1 MPLTPEDKARE
12 IIDSLLEKAGWHV
25 CNLNDANIHAYR
37 GVVIRNF
44 PLKSGHGFADY
55 IFYVDGKAAGVIEAK
70 KAGETLTGVEIQ
82 SDKYKHG
89 LPDDLPAWY
98 RPLPFCY
105 QSTGVETRFTN
116 GLDPEP
122 RSRNVFS
129 FHKPETLLELL
140 TENVPA
146 EALQAAERVPI
157 YNKPSTF
164 YKRLQEMPPLIEDG
178 LWSAQ
183 IKAIK
188 NLEKSLSENRPR
200 ALIQMATGSGK
211 TFTAVTFIYRLL
223 KFAKA
228 KRVLFLVDRKT
239 LGNQTLKEFQQY
251 DSPYSSFK
259 FTEEFIVQHLQS
271 GSIDKTARVCIS
283 TIQRLYS
290 ILKGEEIDPALE
302 EESLFDHADLF
313 KEPPPVEYNPI
324 IPPETFDVIVTD
336 ECHRSIYKLW
346 RQALEYFD
354 SSIIGLTATPNMQT
368 FGFFNQN
375 LVMEYPH
382 EQAVADGVNVN
393 YDIYRIRTRITQ
405 AGSKVDAGYFI
416 DKRDRETRAVR
427 WERLDEE
434 LEYNANQLD
443 TDVVAI
449 DQIRTVIKS
458 FRDNLFKEIFPGR
471 KDVPKTLVFAKDDS
485 HAEDIV
491 KIIREEFAKG
501 NEFCQKITYKTT
513 GVSPEQLIRDFRTNY
528 FPRIAVT
535 VDMISTG
542 TDIKPL
548 EIVFFMRNI
557 KSRSFFE
564 QMKGR
569 GVRVINPNE
578 LQSVTPDAMAKTH
591 FIIVDAVGVCEQD
604 KTDSRPMEK
613 RPSISLEK
621 LLQAVALGNTEPDVI
636 SSIAGRLSRIEK
648 RLSREEKEEIKKIN
662 NGQGIKDLMAALVQS
677 IDPDRH
683 IESAKT
689 DFGNDA
695 PSEEQIKQ
703 ASNKIIKEAVK
714 PLHNP
719 ELRKKI
725 IELHKTLEQTIDIIS
740 KDEVVAAGFDA
751 DALEKAQKTV
761 TSFEQFIKEHKDEI
775 TAIQILYSRP
785 YKARLRFE
793 DIKALSEV
801 IEKPPYLWRVDRLWD
816 AYAALERSKVR
827 GASSQRILTD
837 LVSLIRFAIRH
848 DELEPFSEHVH
859 ERFNKWIILQESAG
873 KKFAP
878 EQIRW
883 LEMIRDHIVANLS
896 IEKDDFNYVPFAQEG
911 GIGKAYQLFGEQ
923 LWPLLDEINE
933 ALAA

>member
-1 MPLTPEDKARE
+1 
-12 IIDSLLEKAGWHV
+12 
-25 CNLNDANIHAYR
+25 
-37 GVVIRNF
+37 
-44 PLKSGHGFADY
+44 
-55 IFYVDGKAAGVIEAK
+55 
-70 KAGETLTGVEIQ
+70 
-82 SDKYKHG
+82 
-89 LPDDLPAWY
+89 
-98 RPLPFCY
+98 
-105 QSTGVETRFTN
+105 
-116 GLDPEP
+116 
-122 RSRNVFS
+122 
-129 FHKPETLLELL
+129 
-140 TENVPA
+140 
-146 EALQAAERVPI
+146 
-157 YNKPSTF
+157 
-164 YKRLQEMPPLIEDG
+164 
-178 LWSAQ
+178 
-183 IKAIK
+183 
-188 NLEKSLSENRPR
+188 
-200 ALIQMATGSGK
+200 
-211 TFTAVTFIYRLL
+211 
-223 KFAKA
+223 
-228 KRVLFLVDRKT
+228 
-239 LGNQTLKEFQQY
+239 
-251 DSPYSSFK
+251 
-259 FTEEFIVQHLQS
+259 
-271 GSIDKTARVCIS
+271 
-283 TIQRLYS
+283 
-290 ILKGEEIDPALE
+290 
-302 EESLFDHADLF
+302 
-313 KEPPPVEYNPI
+313 
-324 IPPETFDVIVTD
+324 
-336 ECHRSIYKLW
+336 
-346 RQALEYFD
+346 
-354 SSIIGLTATPNMQT
+354 
-368 FGFFNQN
+368 
-375 LVMEYPH
+375 MEYPH

-393 YDIYRIRTRITQ
+393 YDVYRIRTRITQ

-443 TDVVAI
+443 TDVVAS

-458 FRDNLFKEIFPGR
+458 FRTHLFTEIFPGR

-513 GVSPEQLIRDFRTNY
+513 GASPEQLIRDFRTNY
-528 FPRIAVT
+528 SPRIAVT

-569 GVRVINPNE
+569 GVRVINPND
-578 LQSVTPDAMAKTH
+578 LQSVTPDAKAKTH

-662 NGQGIKDLMAALVQS
+662 NGQGIKDLMAGLVQS

-689 DFGNDA
+689 DFRNDA

-703 ASNKIIKEAVK
+703 ASSKIIKEAVK

-751 DALEKAQKTV
+751 DALEKAKKTV

-775 TAIQILYSRP
+775 TALQILYSRP

-859 ERFNKWIILQESAG
+859 ERFNKWLNRQETAG
-873 KKFAP
+873 KKFTP
-878 EQIRW
+878 EQRRW
-883 LEMIRDHIVANLS
+883 LEMIRDHIAANLS

-911 GIGKAYQLFGEQ
+911 GIGKVYQLFGEQ